1 MNNVIEN
8 EQEAT
13 QTAHTDTPISAVI
26 AANPAPS
33 LDEIADGAPDSFTA
47 ENGFINFGLAD
58 PIQRALVGQGY
69 TTPTPIQERAI
80 PALLEGRD
88 VLGIAQTGTGKTA
101 AFALPILNKIALNPK
116 KLSPK
121 TMRALILAPTREL
134 VVQIAENIR
143 HYGKHMKLRSC
154 AVFGGVSELHQIKAM
169 AVGVDVLIATPG
181 RLMDLASRRHIK
193 FDEVEMFVLDEAD
206 RMLDMGFI
214 REVNK
219 ITALLPEQR
228 QSLLFSATMPKEIAH
243 LAERLLNDP
252 VRVEVTPKVVTVER
266 IEQKVYFVD
275 GPRKRELLLNL
286 LEDPALS
293 RVVVFTRTKHAA
305 NKVSEHLEKAGV
317 SADAIHGNK
326 SQNARQHALN
336 NFKSGK
342 ARVLVATDI
351 AARGIHVSDISH
363 VINYELPNQPESY
376 VHRIGRTARAGAEG
390 IAFSFC
396 DKLEKGF
403 LKDIERFTKRA
414 IPVADHAFMGPAAP
428 GAKTDSRDG
437 SRTPRPPREPRS
449 FSGGNRDRDAER
461 GNRRG
466 GGDEP
471 RYGEH
476 WTARNEKRN
485 RFENSSNEAAK
496 TFTADAEVEQ
506 TFDPLMKQGG
516 ERHEHRGE
524 GRGEHRG
531 EKRGGDRFDK
541 RGPRKDFRGDRGE
554 ARGEHRGEARGERK
568 EFKPRGEG
576 RNFENR
582 GERKFGDRPRG
593 DRPHGDR
600 PRGDRPQGERKFG
613 DRPRGDRPFG
623 NRDRDNRNEG
633 GRHEGRTFEHRG
645 EHQNRA
651 QADRSHAERHFGNTK
666 HEERQRDA
674 REQSEQSRGEFRGP
688 RRDGD
693 KRHGGKSFGGKS
705 AFGGKPGG
713 HKQHGQNRDQNR
725 EQGQRRDAGADRPL
739 QRKRNHG

>member
-8 EQEAT
+8 EQEAS
-13 QTAHTDTPISAVI
+13 QTAYSETPNIAVI

-33 LDEIADGAPDSFTA
+33 LDEIADSAPDSFTG
-47 ENGFINFGLAD
+47 ENGFINFGLAE

-80 PALLEGRD
+80 PALMEGRD
-88 VLGIAQTGTGKTA
+88 ILGIAQTGTGKTA
-101 AFALPILNKIALNPK
+101 AFALPILNAIALNPK
-116 KLSPK
+116 RPASK

-134 VVQIAENIR
+134 VVQITENIR
-143 HYGKHMKLRSC
+143 HYGKHMKVRTC
-154 AVFGGVSELHQIKAM
+154 AVFGGVSEMHQIKAM
-169 AVGVDVLIATPG
+169 GVGVDVLIATPG

-193 FDEVEMFVLDEAD
+193 FDDVEMFVLDEAD

-219 ITALLPEQR
+219 ISAMLPEKR

-252 VRVEVTPKVVTVER
+252 VRVEVTPKVITVER
-266 IEQKVYFVD
+266 IEQKVFFVD

-286 LEDPALS
+286 LDDPALS

-414 IPVADHAFMGPAAP
+414 IPVAEHNFTGPAAA

-437 SRTPRPPREPRS
+437 SRGPRPPREPRS
-449 FSGGNRDRDAER
+449 FAGGNRDRDAER
-461 GNRRG
+461 ADRQNRQG
-466 GGDEP
+466 G
-471 RYGEH
+471 
-476 WTARNEKRN
+476 RN
-485 RFENSSNEAAK
+485 RFENRTEQSAE
-496 TFTADAEVEQ
+496 TFVADAQ
-506 TFDPLMKQGG
+506 QSFDPLSEGAAPQR
-516 ERHEHRGE
+516 ENHGE
-524 GRGEHRG
+524 GRRENRG
-531 EKRGGDRFDK
+531 PRKDFHGDK
-541 RGPRKDFRGDRGE
+541 RGPRKDFRGDRGGDNRSE
-554 ARGEHRGEARGERK
+554 GRNSENRGERK
-568 EFKPRGEG
+568 EFKPRGEGRPFNKGGEG

-582 GERKFGDRPRG
+582 GERKFGDRN
-593 DRPHGDR
+593 HGDR
-600 PRGDRPQGERKFG
+600 PRFDRNKGDRPQGDRPQGERSFG
-613 DRPRGDRPFG
+613 H
-623 NRDRDNRNEG
+623 RDRDNRNEG
-633 GRHEGRTFEHRG
+633 RTFENQG

-666 HEERQRDA
+666 HEERQRDV
-674 REQSEQSRGEFRGP
+674 REQGDNTRGESRGP

-693 KRHGGKSFGGKS
+693 RPFKSFGGKPGGKS
-705 AFGGKPGG
+705 FGGKPGG
-713 HKQHGQNRDQNR
+713 HKQHGQGQNRDR
-725 EQGQRRDAGADRPL
+725 SRDQGQRRDAGADRPM
-739 QRKRNHG
+739 QRKKNHG